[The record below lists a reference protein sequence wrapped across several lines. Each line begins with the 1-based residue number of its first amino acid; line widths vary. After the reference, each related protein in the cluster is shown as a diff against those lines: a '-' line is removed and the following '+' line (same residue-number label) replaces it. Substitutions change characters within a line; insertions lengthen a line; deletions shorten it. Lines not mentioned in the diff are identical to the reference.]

1 MYNKT
6 TYFLLP
12 LLEVNRI
19 NISRW
24 LINSYLGNSEKEDLN
39 HRYWIFIELDD
50 KVQIEYPTILVQ
62 LEEHKQYINH
72 YNTKDS
78 IVYVLEIPDKYKV
91 DYDNFIIGKYSKFSK
106 EAKDIVLQSLTR
118 EVDYYKNVLNPTQED
133 FLRLYKFLIIEISNK
148 FDDTDLHT
156 KFHNDELYKEL
167 VKCGEIISYPFADI
181 EMFEYK
187 GQCKEWLGELDK
199 TSNNFNEICKDT
211 TNKKLEK

>member
-39 HRYWIFIELDD
+39 HRYWIFIELND

-62 LEEHKQYINH
+62 LEESKQYINH

-78 IVYVLEIPDKYKV
+78 VVYVMEIPDKYKS
-91 DYDNFIIGKYSKFSK
+91 DYDSFIMGKYSKFSK
-106 EAKDIVLQSLTR
+106 EAKDIIIQSLTKD
-118 EVDYYKNVLNPTQED
+118 VSYYKEVLNPQQED
-133 FLRLYKFLIIEISNK
+133 FKRIAEFLTIEICSK
-148 FDDTDLHT
+148 FEDTNM
-156 KFHNDELYKEL
+156 KIKYHNQEIYEKL
-167 VKCGEIISYPFADI
+167 VKGGEIINRPLFEIDN
-181 EMFEYK
+181 FEYSGK
-187 GQCKEWLGELDK
+187 CKEWLGELDK
-199 TSNNFNEICKDT
+199 TSNNFKEICKV
-211 TNKKLEK
+211 